1 LDRAAGV
8 TDWLKPKGGW
18 GRQIETLAAA
28 AAGGALAARLGVPA
42 GWLSGAMAAAAA
54 LTATGRGAQLSPLL
68 RVAAL
73 AFAGLALGSSVTPRM
88 LEAFGRY
95 PVSLAV
101 MCVSIGIGIAGSVAF
116 TTRVGGWD
124 KPTALFAAIPGAL
137 SYVLAAAPGAGADI
151 ARVSLAQ
158 LVRLFALV
166 ALAPA
171 LAGGG
176 GAAGAAAPT
185 LAPGPVDGPLWIVS
199 ILALGLPLGFL
210 FERLGLSAGVMFGPL
225 IVAALAHGAG
235 LAPGKPPQAVLI
247 VGQVMIGAWSGSRF
261 NVFDFGMLRRAVAP
275 VAGSLAIAV
284 ATAAGFAWLTSQLVH
299 VSYADAMVAFAPG
312 GLEAMTLLAL
322 ALGLDPLY
330 VGAHHLARFFLISF
344 ALPFV
349 QRLALGRGAR
359 KPD

>member
-1 LDRAAGV
+1 M
-8 TDWLKPKGGW
+8 
-18 GRQIETLAAA
+18 
-28 AAGGALAARLGVPA
+28 PA

-54 LTATGRGAQLSPLL
+54 LTAAGRGAQLSPLL
-68 RVAAL
+68 RVVAL

-137 SYVLAAAPGAGADI
+137 SYVLALAPGAGADI

-171 LAGGG
+171 LAG
-176 GAAGAAAPT
+176 AGPARRRFTRPRR
-185 LAPGPVDGPLWIVS
+185 GRVDGPLWIAS

-261 NVFDFGMLRRAVAP
+261 NAFDFGMLRRAIAP
-275 VAGSLAIAV
+275 VAGSLAIAA
-284 ATAAGFAWLTSQLVH
+284 ATAACFAWLTSRMVH

-322 ALGLDPLY
+322 ALGLDPIY

-344 ALPFV
+344 TLPVV
-349 QRLALGRGAR
+349 QRLVLGRGER
-359 KPD
+359 RRG

>member
-1 LDRAAGV
+1 M
-8 TDWLKPKGGW
+8 TDWLRPKGGW

-28 AAGGALAARLGVPA
+28 AVGGALAARLGVPA

-54 LTATGRGAQLSPLL
+54 LTAMGRGAQLSPLL

-95 PVSLAV
+95 PLSLAV
-101 MCVSIGIGIAGSVAF
+101 MCVSIGVGIAGSVAF
-116 TTRVGGWD
+116 TTRIGRWD

-176 GAAGAAAPT
+176 AAVAAAPT
-185 LAPGPVDGPLWIVS
+185 LAPGPVDGPLWVVS

-225 IVAALAHGAG
+225 IVAAFAHGAG
-235 LAPGKPPQAVLI
+235 LAPGKPPQAVLV

-261 NVFDFGMLRRAVAP
+261 NVFDFGMLRRAIAP
-275 VAGSLAIAV
+275 VAGSLAIATG
-284 ATAAGFAWLTSQLVH
+284 TAAGFAWLTSRLVH

-344 ALPFV
+344 TLPIV
-349 QRLALGRGAR
+349 QRLALGRGAG